1 MFHTL
6 RSKDLDKCEA
16 VDEVPKITEK
26 RWLGAPFHLGPLQ
39 SLKVKHENSL
49 QKATSQ
55 KCDYYET
62 TMIAAFKNVFFVAK
76 NRIRNLATV
85 TTAALKTHL
94 RVWIEERYRNLQV
107 GKLGGSKS
115 RLKKVFFLSFNYF
128 KTFPQTQDKCAAIA
142 NSQRLNLLYIWS
154 WKQTMLITSIWKQ
167 NRLFLQDLLVRLH
180 EKSISGCHCT
190 LCLCSP
196 CLNESFRR

>member
-1 MFHTL
+1 M
-6 RSKDLDKCEA
+6 
-16 VDEVPKITEK
+16 
-26 RWLGAPFHLGPLQ
+26 
-39 SLKVKHENSL
+39 
-49 QKATSQ
+49 
-55 KCDYYET
+55 
-62 TMIAAFKNVFFVAK
+62 AK

-107 GKLGGSKS
+107 GKLGGNKS
-115 RLKKVFFLSFNYF
+115 HLKKVFLLSFNYF

-142 NSQRLNLLYIWS
+142 NSQRLHLLYVCS
-154 WKQTMLITSIWKQ
+154 WKQTMLITSIWKE

-180 EKSISGCHCT
+180 EKSTLDCT

-196 CLNESFRR
+196 CLNESF